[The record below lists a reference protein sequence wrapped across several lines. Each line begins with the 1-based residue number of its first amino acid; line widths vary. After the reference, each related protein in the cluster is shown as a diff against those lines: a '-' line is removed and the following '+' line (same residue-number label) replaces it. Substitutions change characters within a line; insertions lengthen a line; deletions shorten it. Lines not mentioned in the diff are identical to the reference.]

1 MIDKQGK
8 VSKVKVLEYNK
19 DSILIYKGWPKFKR
33 LNEIYNEREIMFVY
47 VGDHKFHVR
56 FFKQDLK
63 LARVNEQFNKKTEL
77 LTLIIK
83 DYQRTNEEGGIV
95 KTCSIQARK

>member
-1 MIDKQGK
+1 
-8 VSKVKVLEYNK
+8 
-19 DSILIYKGWPKFKR
+19 
-33 LNEIYNEREIMFVY
+33 MFTY